1 MWALT
6 TVQTNDTVLC
16 SSEVQHWLSSS
27 RSVVLKPPYPLER
40 RPADLHYTYLD
51 TMGRPVVVA
60 SKQNVVEQH
69 IQDFEVRGSGAKE

>member
-1 MWALT
+1 MWTLT

-16 SSEVQHWLSSS
+16 SSEVQHWLSS

-40 RPADLHYTYLD
+40 QPADLHYTYLD